1 MNQSTH
7 FKKRRFHKG
16 IKLFSRRL
24 NRLITQPI
32 FIVLTI
38 IGNLIIV
45 TAAYLVYRLEHG
57 INPHI
62 KEPLDTLWWAVSTVT
77 TVGYG
82 DITPITPGGKIVGI
96 FLMII
101 GIAIFWSYT
110 ALFAEALISRE
121 ILDLEDELQSIDK
134 VLKKISKS
142 ELQSSENLKSL
153 VDSLQKQLGQLRKPD

>member
-1 MNQSTH
+1 MNQNALL
-7 FKKRRFHKG
+7 KKRRFYKG
-16 IKLFSRRL
+16 IKLFGRKL

-38 IGNLIIV
+38 IGNLIVI
-45 TAAYLVYRLEHG
+45 TSAYLVFKLEYG
-57 INPHI
+57 LNPHI
-62 KEPLDTLWWAVSTVT
+62 KTPLDTLWWAVSTVT

-82 DITPITPGGKIVGI
+82 DVIPITSAGKIVGI
-96 FLMII
+96 VLMIV

-110 ALFAEALISRE
+110 ALFAEALISKD

-142 ELQSSENLKSL
+142 ELNSSENLKNL
-153 VDSLQKQLGQLRKPD
+153 VDSLQKQLGQLKKPD